1 MTLKFKSIRTKIHS
15 MGLALH
21 VVAAIGGI
29 SLGLW
34 HSRWEQG
41 GGEYPNPVKYFCNQN
56 EKKNNPVSFE
66 RKQKIHAIK
75 KQRDN
80 DERALA
86 KDYRAKRKLLEK
98 TLIKDIQNAKDSRK
112 GFRVIM
118 YLERNIENALETLKI
133 EYDKNINTLYERSWI
148 EISKINNEE

>member
-1 MTLKFKSIRTKIHS
+1 
-15 MGLALH
+15 MGA
-21 VVAAIGGI
+21 
-29 SLGLW
+29 
-34 HSRWEQG
+34 G

-66 RKQKIHAIK
+66 RKQKINAIK
-75 KQRDN
+75 KKRDN

-118 YLERNIENALETLKI
+118 YLERNIESALETLKI